1 MRALADSS
9 RAGCRRRSARVA
21 TRAQGCQ
28 STHDGSAASLDSLH
42 NGQVR
47 LAFQFVLFWTHAIKD
62 SATLCPYA
70 LTIKCKLVPRQRKI
84 SQVQSCQV
92 FCSSARR
99 LLGRKPAVRALFCSL
114 GNVPCSYLDG
124 PPRRPGAWCPDATQA
139 DGCTC
144 YGLLCTET
152 VRSGTTAPILRWR
165 LWRRACRDVHPMK
178 LDMWPKRLTL
188 LVATV
193 RR

>member
-28 STHDGSAASLDSLH
+28 STAVPRDWTHTA
-42 NGQVR
+42 QWEVR
-47 LAFQFVLFWTHAIKD
+47 LAFKFVLFWTHAIIVH
-62 SATLCPYA
+62 TP
-70 LTIKCKLVPRQRKI
+70 LTKCKLAPRRHCVSAKFH
-84 SQVQSCQV
+84 VQSCQV
-92 FCSSARR
+92 FCSSAR

-114 GNVPCSYLDG
+114 GNVPCAYLDG
-124 PPRRPGAWCPDATQA
+124 SPRRPGAWCPDATQA

-152 VRSGTTAPILRWR
+152 VRSGTSTNSAPASAASRVPRCASDEAWY
-165 LWRRACRDVHPMK
+165 
-178 LDMWPKRLTL
+178 
-188 LVATV
+188 VA
-193 RR
+193 